1 MAGTA
6 AAAAAAADT
15 ATVCSMC
22 GDVGFP
28 EKLFRCARCRHRFQ
42 HSYCTNYYGD
52 SAPASA
58 GSDMCD
64 WCLSGVAGK
73 QARWSSSSP
82 SGKQHA
88 AIGSQESSS
97 TTTSS
102 GGRGA
107 GKASG
112 GDQAELAGRR
122 ATTRA
127 AGRRYKLLKD
137 VLCE

>member
-1 MAGTA
+1 MCVVSTS
-6 AAAAAAADT
+6 
-15 ATVCSMC
+15 TVLVLIHMHTT
-22 GDVGFP
+22 GAVVP
-28 EKLFRCARCRHRFQ
+28 WPHACR
-42 HSYCTNYYGD
+42 YCTNYYGD

-82 SGKQHA
+82 AGKQHA
-88 AIGSQESSS
+88 ATGSQESSS

>member
-1 MAGTA
+1 MC
-6 AAAAAAADT
+6 
-15 ATVCSMC
+15 VCSEYYSTVLVLIHTLL
-22 GDVGFP
+22 GAVVP
-28 EKLFRCARCRHRFQ
+28 WRHACR
-42 HSYCTNYYGD
+42 YCTNYYGD

-64 WCLSGVAGK
+64 WCLSDVAGGK
-73 QARWSSSSP
+73 ARWSSSSP
-82 SGKQHA
+82 AGTKQHA
-88 AIGSQESSS
+88 TAGSQESSS

-102 GGRGA
+102 GGSGSGRGA
-107 GKASG
+107 GGGKASG

>member
-1 MAGTA
+1 MHTTGAVVPWRHA
-6 AAAAAAADT
+6 
-15 ATVCSMC
+15 
-22 GDVGFP
+22 
-28 EKLFRCARCRHRFQ
+28 CR
-42 HSYCTNYYGD
+42 YCINYYGD

-58 GSDMCD
+58 GSYMCD
-64 WCLSGVAGK
+64 WCLSDVGGGK
-73 QARWSSSSP
+73 ARWSSSSP
-82 SGKQHA
+82 AGKQHA
-88 AIGSQESSS
+88 AATGSQESS